1 MENDPREKPVHWLP
15 VVVFVALAI
24 VLSSLWA
31 GYARARGTLD
41 NPQNAGLAASVAQL
55 GVLISA
61 LVTMALLARNAV
73 RQVGWR
79 VGPWAAYA
87 AVALALVGL
96 IALLSLPMT
105 FGFQRPAGGKN
116 VPADPSWA
124 AVACFVA
131 FAGFCAFAEEF
142 GWRGFLLPR
151 LLPLGT
157 RWALL
162 VSGVLWFCW
171 EAPLVYFGLLDS
183 TLIQINL
190 PLTLVC
196 HFFGTVALAVA
207 FGYLR
212 LRFGSVFLP
221 AFAHGLLNVLGG
233 VSLLFFTETNPL
245 LSDFGGP
252 VGTVL
257 TLVVAGLVW
266 RRVGRDVTQGVLPGR
281 AADDGSPRLR

>member
-1 MENDPREKPVHWLP
+1 MENDPGEKSVRWLP
-15 VVVFVALAI
+15 VCVFVALAV

-31 GYARARGTLD
+31 RYAQARGMLD

-55 GVLISA
+55 GVLVSA
-61 LVTMALLARNAV
+61 LVTMALFARSAF
-73 RQVGWR
+73 RRVGWR
-79 VGPWAAYA
+79 VGPWTAYA
-87 AVALALVGL
+87 AVALVLVGL
-96 IALLSLPMT
+96 VALLSLSMV
-105 FGFQRPAGGKN
+105 FGFQRLAGGKEI
-116 VPADPSWA
+116 PSDVRWTA
-124 AVACFVA
+124 IPFLIVFACLF
-131 FAGFCAFAEEF
+131 AFAEEF

-157 RWALL
+157 RAALL
-162 VSGVLWFCW
+162 LSGVLWFCW

-183 TLIQINL
+183 VLIQISL
-190 PLTLVC
+190 PLTLLC
-196 HFFGTVALAVA
+196 HFLQTIAIAVA

-221 AFAHGLLNVLGG
+221 AFAHGLLNTLGG
-233 VSLLFFTETNPL
+233 ISFLLFTETNPL

-266 RRVGRDVTQGVLPGR
+266 RRIGREIAQGTLPGQTV
-281 AADDGSPRLR
+281 DSLG